1 MLDYERAFQQ
11 AIDDDE
17 NRRWRSARKNYAR
30 AGLLLLQNMERM
42 DRADWDAALA
52 SVSRLIEAAEQM
64 KRMETQEKTAQ
75 NAEVKTRKDKRD
87 DEDDFDFQPEGERP
101 NVHFDDVAGLQEA
114 KDVIR
119 REIIQPWLYP
129 EIYHRFHQN
138 TNGGILFYG
147 PPGTGK
153 TMLARCIATETDADF
168 FHIRCSDLLGKYF
181 GEAERRIKA
190 LFRVARESGNAII
203 CFDEFEALG
212 CKRGGH
218 STVMNRVVPELLSQM
233 DGFDKHDGR
242 LVVIGCTNRP
252 WALDSA
258 FLRPPRMTHHIY
270 VPLPDFDA
278 RMYLIKH
285 CFKDI
290 PCKGE
295 IDMKRL
301 AEATEGFNCA
311 DIANVIDQATRAP
324 IDRSIS
330 SKNNEQFV
338 TAQDVESALKKARSS
353 VQPEDLIELDK
364 WMKRKC

>member
-17 NRRWRSARKNYAR
+17 NRRWRPARKNYAR
-30 AGLLLLQNMERM
+30 AGQLLLQSMDRM
-42 DRADWDAALA
+42 DRTDWDAALA

-64 KRMETQEKTAQ
+64 KRMETQEKPAQ
-75 NAEVKTRKDKRD
+75 TAEVRPQRDRRD
-87 DEDDFDFQPEGERP
+87 DEDDFDFQPESERP
-101 NVHFDDVAGLQEA
+101 NVHFDDVAGLQQA
-114 KDVIR
+114 KDAIR

-129 EIYHRFHQN
+129 EIYQRFHQN

-153 TMLARCIATETDADF
+153 TMLARCIAAETDADF
-168 FHIRCSDLLGKYF
+168 YYIRCSDLLGKYF
-181 GEAERRIKA
+181 GEAERRIRA
-190 LFRVARESGNAII
+190 LFRTARESGNAII
-203 CFDEFEALG
+203 CFDEFDALA

-242 LVVIGCTNRP
+242 LAIIGCTNRP
-252 WALDSA
+252 WSLDSA

-270 VPLPDFDA
+270 VPLPDYDA
-278 RMYLIKH
+278 RLYLIRRR
-285 CFKDI
+285 FKDI

-295 IDMKRL
+295 IDMNRL

-311 DIANVIDQATRAP
+311 DIASVIDQATRTP
-324 IDRSIS
+324 IDRGIASR
-330 SKNNEQFV
+330 NNEQFV
-338 TAQDVESALKKARSS
+338 TPQDVEAALSNARSS
-353 VQPEDLIELDK
+353 VQPEDLIELEK
-364 WMKRKC
+364 WMKNH